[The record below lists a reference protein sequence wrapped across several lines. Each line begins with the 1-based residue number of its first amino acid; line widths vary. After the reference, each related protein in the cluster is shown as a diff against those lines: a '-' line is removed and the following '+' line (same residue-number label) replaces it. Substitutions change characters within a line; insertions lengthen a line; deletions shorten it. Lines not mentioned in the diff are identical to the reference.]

1 MLMESMVILL
11 QLKEEHG
18 YIFPSIHLGTII
30 DPAIVNVAR
39 IDGAR
44 GLAETGPASDYT
56 FFGWLS
62 SISLG
67 MYSVK

>member
-1 MLMESMVILL
+1 MESMVILL

-56 FFGWLS
+56 FFG
-62 SISLG
+62 
-67 MYSVK
+67 